1 MPPVFEFKH
10 IDEEGHEVLTVL
22 KSADRLNRW
31 MYETIAHASRGRIL
45 EIGSGTGNISQQFL
59 EHGHEITLSD
69 IRENY
74 RSILRENF
82 AHYDNLR
89 GVVALDLVDE
99 DFDIKYRELLGTFDT
114 VFALNVI
121 EHIEDDT
128 LAIANCRKLL
138 VPGGVLIILAP
149 AFQWLYN
156 SIDRELFHYRRYR
169 KGDLSRLFVVNGLR
183 VSNAF
188 YWNAF
193 GATGWFAFGTLLKRK
208 VLTLPSVSIYDRL
221 LPVMKYVDVVLHR
234 WFGLSVVVIGTNP

>member
-59 EHGHEITLSD
+59 EHGHDITLSD

-74 RSILRENF
+74 RSILRDSF
-82 AHYDNLR
+82 AHYPNLR
-89 GVVALDLVDE
+89 GVVPLDLVDE

-121 EHIEDDT
+121 EHIEDDH
-128 LAIANCRKLL
+128 A
-138 VPGGVLIILAP
+138 G
-149 AFQWLYN
+149 
-156 SIDRELFHYRRYR
+156 DRQLPQAARPRRR
-169 KGDLSRLFVVNGLR
+169 ADHPR
-183 VSNAF
+183 
-188 YWNAF
+188 
-193 GATGWFAFGTLLKRK
+193 
-208 VLTLPSVSIYDRL
+208 P
-221 LPVMKYVDVVLHR
+221 
-234 WFGLSVVVIGTNP
+234 GLSVAVQLDRPGAVSLSPVPEALTWCGCSR